1 MADLKTRV
9 DDLTGFGSTDDTA
22 LGDWFDDGVKDV
34 MNSIPSYMLPMFSSE
49 VTFTSNKTLGENA
62 KLLAVVRSDGS
73 RDQMCREIPF
83 TMSGRAADNSD
94 VNYATNADPVYY
106 IHNGVLTV
114 LPTAGECKL
123 QEVSFSDVTITG
135 TSIDNMPNDAEHL
148 VVLYASIRALQRLM
162 NDKSGNADITT
173 ALSAINTENDK
184 ISAIMDSAN
193 TAIDKVNA
201 IVTEADTE
209 FDLAKTEIA
218 EADAQVD
225 ASVDTALGAITT
237 AAGRINTAVELANA
251 EFDKAVTATT
261 GPLDLANAEFDKI
274 DALLDLGEEDTES
287 AVNTAL
293 GAMTTELNKVD
304 DIISTASGKV
314 DDYYTSI
321 GDIDDA
327 TELWD
332 DTNKRFKV
340 VRDALSNA
348 QNLIDDDGIGTDQ
361 DAIDFLK
368 DADSAISAIAD
379 HLADEEAILGD
390 DPSNGNIADAITAMK
405 AAIEEAE
412 SVYDNFE
419 GTDASVFGDEDTFLT
434 ASSQL
439 TRVKAALDDAEDI
452 INVDEPSATTDAYGA
467 QTNEDIELVTSAL
480 NIAQT
485 EIQRAQMHLS
495 EWTSIGDMRVKQ
507 IQASLSEASAYGNE
521 IQARLSYAQAYVNAS
536 NARASEGASR
546 LSQVSAT
553 TAVANQELSR
563 ANVAI
568 AEINTLIASYRI
580 ELEGVTPYLNSAS
593 SYIAQAQGYSNE
605 VSSRLA
611 QAQAKREEANSR
623 IASGNAF
630 LGEANTRVQV
640 GASYL
645 SEAKSALD
653 EAQAYATEVNSRMAQ
668 IDGYNKNV
676 SSRMQL
682 GASYLT
688 KAGMH
693 LQEAQG
699 YGGEASGRLANAQS
713 YANEVASR
721 LNVDTTEYQWLQAQQ
736 ANLQKEYERG
746 IQELRTPK

>member
-114 LPTAGECKL
+114 LPTAGSCKL

-173 ALSAINTENDK
+173 ALTAINTENDK

-193 TAIDKVNA
+193 TAINKVNA

-218 EADAQVD
+218 EADVQVD

-237 AAGRINTAVELANA
+237 AAGRINTAVGLAND

-274 DALLDLGEEDTES
+274 DALLDLGETDTES

-314 DDYYTSI
+314 GDYYTSI

-327 TELWD
+327 AELWD
-332 DTNKRFKV
+332 DTNKRFTD
-340 VRDALSNA
+340 VRDAIQKA
-348 QNLIDDDGIGTDQ
+348 QNLVDGTTMGGDTETESIQYWLNGEDVEMAQSTV
-361 DAIDFLK
+361 
-368 DADSAISAIAD
+368 SAAQLELQRA
-379 HLADEEAILGD
+379 A
-390 DPSNGNIADAITAMK
+390 TAMRE
-405 AAIEEAE
+405 IE
-412 SVYDNFE
+412 NIM
-419 GTDASVFGDEDTFLT
+419 
-434 ASSQL
+434 SSYRL
-439 TRVKAALDDAEDI
+439 
-452 INVDEPSATTDAYGA
+452 
-467 QTNEDIELVTSAL
+467 DIE
-480 NIAQT
+480 
-485 EIQRAQMHLS
+485 
-495 EWTSIGDMRVKQ
+495 G
-507 IQASLSEASAYGNE
+507 
-521 IQARLSYAQAYVNAS
+521 
-536 NARASEGASR
+536 
-546 LSQVSAT
+546 VS
-553 TAVANQELSR
+553 
-563 ANVAI
+563 
-568 AEINTLIASYRI
+568 
-580 ELEGVTPYLNSAS
+580 PYLQTAS
-593 SYIAQAQGYSNE
+593 SYIAQAQGYSGE
-605 VSSRLA
+605 VSARLA

-630 LGEANTRVQV
+630 LGEANARVQI

-699 YGGEASGRLANAQS
+699 YGGEASGRMANAQS
-713 YANEVASR
+713 YASEVTAR

-736 ANLQKEYERG
+736 AQLQKEYERG
-746 IQELRTPK
+746 ILELRTPK